1 MFKSIFFYVTL
12 SLLKFTDLIPKI
24 AKTNGAMKE
33 YLESLKKVF
42 KIIIKGIIIQNRT
55 YHH

>member
-1 MFKSIFFYVTL
+1 MRWHVQTFDVQNVVEFN
-12 SLLKFTDLIPKI
+12 DLNSKI

-42 KIIIKGIIIQNRT
+42 KFIIK
-55 YHH
+55 